1 MSKILLWCYE
11 VSLVLVGA
19 MLVLGQVLTPVL
31 ARELADGQ
39 PEAQPYVALYSTLA
53 IAALLCCEVILAA
66 HGRLAVLAAGGRL
79 ASRSTVRTVGVIA
92 VAAAVMAVLAVTVLL
107 HLIMVSRIGG
117 PLPVLLSFGAALA
130 GASML
135 AAALCGRNAVRRR
148 MPAAQMG

>member
-1 MSKILLWCYE
+1 MSRALLWCYE
-11 VSLVLVGA
+11 VSLVLVGM

-39 PEAQPYVALYSTLA
+39 PEAQPYVRFYSTLA
-53 IAALLCCEVILAA
+53 IMALLCCEIVLAA
-66 HGRLAVLAAGGRL
+66 HGRLAVLAAGGRF
-79 ASRSTVRTVGVIA
+79 ASTSTVRTVGVIA
-92 VAAAVMAVLAVTVLL
+92 VAASVMAVLAVAVLL

-130 GASML
+130 GVSLL

-148 MPAAQMG
+148 ILAEGMA